1 MSKVKEIIKASSI
14 SAVSDIEKKEK
25 RDVLLKVIE
34 MEDELKVR
42 SLDLPTYFFIM
53 IFCSC

>member
-1 MSKVKEIIKASSI
+1 MQIIKASSI
-14 SAVSDIEKKEK
+14 SAVCDIEKKEK

-42 SLDLPTYFFIM
+42 NLDLQM
-53 IFCSC
+53 